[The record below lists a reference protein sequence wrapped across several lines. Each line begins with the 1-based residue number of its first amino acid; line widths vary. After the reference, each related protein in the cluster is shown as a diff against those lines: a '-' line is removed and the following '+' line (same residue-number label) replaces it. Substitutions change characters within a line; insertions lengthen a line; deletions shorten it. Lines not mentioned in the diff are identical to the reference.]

1 MRVPVYVCRASR
13 PLRSCTLPQR
23 FQYCNATPSPKAQ
36 AASRKASAPTASQS
50 IGYAQRLVHSLS
62 EGRAYRLRLSACGC
76 LVTWLVG
83 DRRGSVLPTPQ
94 SLLRSVYAGRLCVA
108 GAIYLAAALKFAVAA
123 PLDLLVTSFVLVAA
137 VVVTIASY
145 WYTHLSRRTPGRTFL
160 YGQALFDVALITT
173 VVHITGGPQ
182 SDLTP
187 LYVPLIAVT
196 AVLMPPASTGLITAL
211 VGIVYFAGVAAVTA
225 YFSSRVSVM
234 GAEREAL
241 AGELRQARLEAA
253 DVLRSVPT
261 GIVTVDQAGHLLY
274 CNPAAEQIL
283 GFKERQWRGAPIMP
297 EFAKIAPEFWA
308 AITATARRG
317 VRAMRVEATV
327 RRPDRTFP
335 IGVTTTTLD
344 IEPAGEPR
352 VTAIFTDI
360 SDSKRLEELH
370 LRAERLEAVAELSSS
385 LAHEIK
391 NPLASIRSS
400 VEQLG
405 RAKRANADE
414 KFLTSLVVRETDRLS
429 RLLTEFLDFSRVR
442 ATECRPLDLH
452 KVAAA
457 AIRLVREHPDVPE
470 DAVIELAGDA
480 TPMEGDEDLLHRV
493 VSNLVLNA
501 VQATGKGARVV
512 VRTGRP
518 AAQELPGGAGIESPV
533 CLAVSDNGPGI
544 PESLRARLFEPF
556 VTGRVGGTGLGLA
569 KIGRAVDAHRGLVLV
584 DSPPGQG
591 TTFTVYFP
599 AARRKEEAA

>member
-1 MRVPVYVCRASR
+1 VSW
-13 PLRSCTLPQR
+13 LGGGRS
-23 FQYCNATPSPKAQ
+23 
-36 AASRKASAPTASQS
+36 
-50 IGYAQRLVHSLS
+50 
-62 EGRAYRLRLSACGC
+62 
-76 LVTWLVG
+76 
-83 DRRGSVLPTPQ
+83 GSGIPTPQ
-94 SLLRSVYAGRLCVA
+94 SLLRSVYVGRLCVA
-108 GAIYLAAALKFAVAA
+108 AAIYVAASLKFAVAA
-123 PLDLLVTSFVLVAA
+123 PLDLVVTSFVLIAA
-137 VVVTIASY
+137 VGVTIVSY
-145 WYTHLSRRTPGRTFL
+145 WYTHIRRRSPGLTFR
-160 YGQALFDVALITT
+160 YAQALFDVALVTT
-173 VVHITGGPQ
+173 VVHVTGGPQ

-196 AVLMPPASTGLITAL
+196 AVLMPPASTALITAL
-211 VGIVYFAGVAAVTA
+211 VGLVYFADVFFGHRTPMTAQVALQLLVFVAVAAVTA
-225 YFSSRVSVM
+225 YFASRVSVM

-253 DVLRSVPT
+253 DVLRNIPT
-261 GIVTVDQAGHLLY
+261 GIVTVDQSGHLLY

-283 GFKERQWRGAPIMP
+283 GFHERQWRGRPIMP
-297 EFAKIAPEFWA
+297 EFARIAPEFWA

-335 IGVTTTTLD
+335 IGVTTTTLEV
-344 IEPAGEPR
+344 EPEGEPR

-405 RAKRANADE
+405 RSKRANPDE
-414 KFLTSLVVRETDRLS
+414 KFLTSLVVRESDRLA
-429 RLLTEFLDFSRVR
+429 RLLSEFLDFSRVR
-442 ATECRPLDLH
+442 ATECRPLDLRV
-452 KVAAA
+452 VASA
-457 AIRLVREHPDVPE
+457 AIRLVREHPDYPA
-470 DAVIELAGDA
+470 DAVIDLTGDP

-501 VQATGKGARVV
+501 VQAAGKGARVE
-512 VRTGRP
+512 VRIGR
-518 AAQELPGGAGIESPV
+518 AETRELPGGAGIESPV
-533 CLAVSDNGPGI
+533 SLVVRDNGPGI
-544 PESLRARLFEPF
+544 PEGLRARLFEPF

-569 KIGRAVDAHRGLVLV
+569 IVQRAVDAHRGLVLV
-584 DSPPGQG
+584 DTTAGKG